1 MLFFQLIPRLPPP
14 VCGVGDHAR
23 LLAAAVHELGV
34 ESVLVPY
41 HAETDWRQVLRSSA
55 KTNGPVTWL
64 LHYSGYGYARRGAP
78 LGLLRELRRLRRE
91 CPGVR
96 VLTMFHELYAGGPP
110 WTSAFWLSPL
120 QRQVA
125 AGLARL
131 SDAVFTNR
139 QASADWLRARVSV
152 PVTVRPVFSNFGE
165 SVDPLAPAARPARL
179 LLFGGGPPRPAD
191 FWPQVEAAMTQ
202 LQLNELVVVSHPLEV
217 PASLARRVAVR
228 QTGVLEP
235 EAMAEELRAARCG
248 VLEYNPDF
256 LGKSG
261 VLAAYAAFGVVPLL
275 TRGRGRLSEG
285 LEEGRHFLSPADLG
299 QGAELA
305 TVQKELRRWYEGH
318 SLQATAAAYVEC
330 SRHSP
335 SGGLDEESSR
345 HAPSGGIG

>member
-1 MLFFQLIPRLPPP
+1 MSFFHLIPRLPPP

-23 LLAAAVHELGV
+23 GLATALAAQGV
-34 ESVLVPY
+34 ESVLVP
-41 HAETDWRQVLRSSA
+41 HQAATDWRQVLRRSA
-55 KTNGPVTWL
+55 TQVGAVTWL
-64 LHYSGYGYARRGAP
+64 VHYSGYGYARRGAP
-78 LGLLRELRRLRRE
+78 LGLLRDLRRLRRE

-96 VLTMFHELYAGGPP
+96 LLTMFHELYAGGPP

-120 QRQVA
+120 QRYVA

-139 QASADWLRARVSV
+139 EASAEWLRARVSV

-165 SVDPLAPAARPARL
+165 SVDPLPPTARPARL

-191 FWPQVEAAMTQ
+191 FWPQVEAAMQ
-202 LQLNELVVVSHPLEV
+202 RLHLNELVVVSHPLEV
-217 PASLARRVAVR
+217 PASLAARHAVR

-275 TRGRGRLSEG
+275 TRGRGRLLEG
-285 LEEGRHFLSPADLG
+285 LEEGRHYLAAGAVG
-299 QGAELA
+299 QGTELA
-305 TVQKELRRWYEGH
+305 SVQAELRRWYEGH
-318 SLQATAAAYVEC
+318 SLQATAQAYLEG

-335 SGGLDEESSR
+335 CDRIRKTSDGF
-345 HAPSGGIG
+345 

>member
-1 MLFFQLIPRLPPP
+1 LNSFFQLIPRLPPP

-23 LLAAAVHELGV
+23 RLATALEARGV

-41 HAETDWRQVLRSSA
+41 HGEADWRQVLRSSV
-55 KTNGPVTWL
+55 KTDGPVTWL
-64 LHYSGYGYARRGAP
+64 VHYSGYGYAKRGAP
-78 LGLLRELRRLRRE
+78 LALLRELRRLRRD

-96 VLTMFHELYAGGPP
+96 LLTMFHELYASGPP

-125 AGLARL
+125 AGLACL

-139 QASADWLRARVSV
+139 QASGEWLRARLPAAV

-165 SVDPLAPAARPARL
+165 WADPTPPAARPARL
-179 LLFGGGPPRPAD
+179 LLFGGGPPRTQG
-191 FWPQVEAAMTQ
+191 FWPQVEAAMER
-202 LQLNELVVVSHPLEV
+202 LQLPELVVVSHALDV
-217 PASLARRVAVR
+217 PAALAARVAVR

-248 VLEYNPDF
+248 GLEYNPDF

-285 LEEGRHFLSPADLG
+285 LEEGRHFLSPVDLG
-299 QGAELA
+299 QGADLA
-305 TVQKELRRWYEGH
+305 NVQTELRHWYEGH
-318 SLQATAAAYVEC
+318 SIEASAEAYGEIGVA
-330 SRHSP
+330 SASP
-335 SGGLDEESSR
+335 PR
-345 HAPSGGIG
+345 RM

>member
-1 MLFFQLIPRLPPP
+1 MTFFHLIPRLPPP
-14 VCGVGDHAR
+14 VCGVADHAGM
-23 LLAAAVHELGV
+23 LATALQAQGV
-34 ESVLVPY
+34 VSVLVPY
-41 HAETDWRQVLRSSA
+41 HAETDWRQILRRSA
-55 KTNGPVTWL
+55 QAGEAVTWL
-64 LHYSGYGYARRGAP
+64 VHYSGYGYAKRGAP
-78 LGLLRELRRLRRE
+78 LGLLRDLRRLRRE

-96 VLTMFHELYAGGPP
+96 LLTMFHELYAGGPL

-120 QRQVA
+120 QRHVA

-139 QASADWLRARVSV
+139 EASAEWLRTRVSV

-165 SVDPLAPAARPARL
+165 SVDPLPPAARPARL
-179 LLFGGGPPRPAD
+179 LLFGGGPPRPVG
-191 FWPQVEAAMTQ
+191 FWPQVEAAMQ
-202 LQLNELVVVSHPLEV
+202 RLQLNELVVVSHPLEV
-217 PASLARRVAVR
+217 PVSLSERHGVR

-299 QGAELA
+299 QGAALA
-305 TVQKELRRWYEGH
+305 TVQNELRRWYEGH
-318 SLQATAAAYVEC
+318 SLAATAQAYLEWG
-330 SRHSP
+330 RHSP
-335 SGGLDEESSR
+335 SDE
-345 HAPSGGIG
+345 IGKTSLGE

>member
-1 MLFFQLIPRLPPP
+1 MVFFQLIPRLPPP

-23 LLAAAVHELGV
+23 GLATALAAQGV

-41 HAETDWRQVLRSSA
+41 QAATDWRQVLRRSA
-55 KTNGPVTWL
+55 TQAGAVTWL
-64 LHYSGYGYARRGAP
+64 VHYSGYGYARRGAP

-96 VLTMFHELYAGGPP
+96 LLTMFHELYAGGPP

-120 QRQVA
+120 QRHVA

-139 QASADWLRARVSV
+139 EASAEWLRARVSV

-165 SVDPLAPAARPARL
+165 SVDPLPPTARPARL

-191 FWPQVEAAMTQ
+191 FWPQVETAMQ
-202 LQLNELVVVSHPLEV
+202 RLQLSELVVVSHPLEV
-217 PASLARRVAVR
+217 PASLAARHAVR

-275 TRGRGRLSEG
+275 TRGRARLSEG
-285 LEEGRHFLSPADLG
+285 LEEGRHYLAAAAVG
-299 QGAELA
+299 QGRELA
-305 TVQKELRRWYEGH
+305 TVQTELRRWYEGH
-318 SLQATAAAYVEC
+318 SLQATARAYLE
-330 SRHSP
+330 SGRHSP
-335 SGGLDEESSR
+335 SDAHGKASHGE
-345 HAPSGGIG
+345 